1 MEAFALVGARP
12 HAKKRGVSPAIIA
25 VALVIAG
32 IAVVAAIAIP
42 DHLDRLQHA
51 KTSEARDNLRSLFE
65 GAAAYYSR
73 EHVAP
78 DGTVLTG
85 CTVAPASTPNVPG
98 PERTALGAL
107 SPSFEAL
114 GFAPAGPVYYRYE
127 IVSVPGCGH
136 SSEET
141 LYSFRAHGDL
151 DGDGVR
157 SLFELCAGPGGSGE
171 LTRSPAIYRER
182 ELE

>member
-1 MEAFALVGARP
+1 MGARP
-12 HAKKRGVSPAIIA
+12 HTKKRGVSPAIIA

-32 IAVVAAIAIP
+32 ITIVAAIAIP
-42 DHLDRLQHA
+42 AHLDRLQHA
-51 KTSEARDNLRSLFE
+51 KTAEARDNLRSLFM

-73 EHVAP
+73 EHVAS

-85 CTVAPASTPNVPG
+85 CTVTPASTPNVPG
-98 PERTALGAL
+98 PDETTPGAL

-114 GFAPAGPVYYRYE
+114 GFAPAGPIYYRYE

-136 SSEET
+136 PSGET

-151 DGDGVR
+151 DGDGVH
-157 SLFELCAGPGGSGE
+157 SLFELCAGPGSRGE
-171 LTRSPAIYRER
+171 LVRSPVPYVER